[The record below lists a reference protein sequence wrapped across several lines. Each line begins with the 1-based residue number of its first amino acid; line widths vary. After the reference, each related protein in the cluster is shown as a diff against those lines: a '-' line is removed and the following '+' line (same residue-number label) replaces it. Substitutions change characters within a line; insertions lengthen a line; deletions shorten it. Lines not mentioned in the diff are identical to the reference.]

1 MWRQG
6 LKAQVTGRRGSP
18 RRWRGAILAINFSGH
33 MSETN
38 ISVFVDESGSFDST
52 SDSSRYYLICLVL
65 HDQSNDIGSAIADL
79 EDSLEALGV
88 GRKHCVH
95 AGPLVRREREYA
107 NMLREDRRRIFGR
120 MMSFIRKADF
130 RYKCF
135 TLDKKFVSGE
145 TAIHDSLL
153 QRLVRFLIDNSQV
166 LNGYDR
172 LKVYYDD
179 GQPQIK
185 QLLKEAFALFAS
197 KTVFVENVMPEN
209 YRLFQAADVL
219 CTLELVRLKLK
230 TEERLSRSEFDF
242 FSGLQNLR
250 RNYLKPISSKEYA

>member
-1 MWRQG
+1 MAE
-6 LKAQVTGRRGSP
+6 K
-18 RRWRGAILAINFSGH
+18 
-33 MSETN
+33 N
-38 ISVFVDESGSFDST
+38 ISVFVDESGSFHST

-65 HDQSNDIGSAIADL
+65 HDQSSDIGSAIVGL
-79 EDSLEALGV
+79 EDALDALGL
-88 GRKHCVH
+88 GRNHCVH
-95 AGPLVRREREYA
+95 AGPLVRREQEYA
-107 NMLREDRRRIFGR
+107 SMLREDRRRIFGR

-145 TAIHDSLL
+145 TAIHDGLL
-153 QRLVRFLIDNSQV
+153 QRLVRFLIDNSKI
-166 LNGYDR
+166 LNGYGR

-219 CTLELVRLKLK
+219 CTLELVRLKLQ
-230 TEERLSRSEFDF
+230 TGERLSRSEFDF
-242 FSGLQNLR
+242 FNGIQNLR